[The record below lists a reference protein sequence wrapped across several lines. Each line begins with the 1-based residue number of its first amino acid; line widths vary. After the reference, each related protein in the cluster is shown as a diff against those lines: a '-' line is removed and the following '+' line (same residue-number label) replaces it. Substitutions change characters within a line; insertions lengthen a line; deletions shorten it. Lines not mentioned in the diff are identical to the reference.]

1 VHDEP
6 FMISFSGSGRSL
18 TTFAAFG
25 AMIKPLARMAQ
36 TLGAR
41 PLVVAGAIAM
51 TISLGGCASAP
62 SWLKPWTLITGDDAA
77 KADPKLTYPNLAD
90 VPAKPTGVT
99 PEQSRKELEAGL
111 ASDLKNAQHSSET
124 LRNAAMAEGAVQP
137 PDPIRPAPAIAS
149 PKAESTPPPSPS
161 PATAAP
167 ATPVTPMAPAKAA
180 PKAAKAAKT
189 GKTQPALTMPEPSE
203 AAATAQLSS
212 GRGAVV
218 SFAPGSAKLDA
229 SLRAKLS
236 TLAALQK
243 ETNGRLRI
251 IGRALGDEP
260 IRANDA
266 TTKIIRLFDLSLRRA
281 QAVAAELEAM
291 GVPAQALLVEGKG
304 ADDKAARTVA
314 VTLE

>member
-1 VHDEP
+1 MHDEP

-18 TTFAAFG
+18 ATFAAFG
-25 AMIKPLARMAQ
+25 EMIKPLAQMAQ
-36 TLGAR
+36 SLGAR
-41 PLVVAGAIAM
+41 PLVVAGAMAM
-51 TISLGGCASAP
+51 TLALGGCASAP

-90 VPAKPTGVT
+90 VPAKPTGIT
-99 PEQSRKELEAGL
+99 PEQARKELEAGL

-137 PDPIRPAPAIAS
+137 PEPPRAAP
-149 PKAESTPPPSPS
+149 PMPS
-161 PATAAP
+161 PAPAP
-167 ATPVTPMAPAKAA
+167 ATPVVSAPPAPELPLTPSPSKPAPKPAKAV
-180 PKAAKAAKT
+180 KT
-189 GKTQPALTMPEPSE
+189 GKTQPALTMPEPNDT
-203 AAATAQLSS
+203 AALPSN
-212 GRGAVV
+212 GRGALVQF
-218 SFAPGSAKLDA
+218 SPGSAKLEA

-251 IGRALGDEP
+251 IGRAQSDEP
-260 IRANDA
+260 IRANDP

>member
-1 VHDEP
+1 
-6 FMISFSGSGRSL
+6 M
-18 TTFAAFG
+18 
-25 AMIKPLARMAQ
+25 
-36 TLGAR
+36 
-41 PLVVAGAIAM
+41 VVAGAIAM
-51 TISLGGCASAP
+51 TLSLGGCASAP

-111 ASDLKNAQHSSET
+111 ASDLKNAQHSSES

-137 PDPIRPAPAIAS
+137 PEPPKAAPVAALPAPAPA
-149 PKAESTPPPSPS
+149 PEAPVVSTPSAPFTPSSQAPS
-161 PATAAP
+161 KPAP
-167 ATPVTPMAPAKAA
+167 KPAKAV
-180 PKAAKAAKT
+180 KT
-189 GKTQPALTMPEPSE
+189 GKTQPALTTPEPDTS
-203 AAATAQLSS
+203 APAQPSS
-212 GRGAVV
+212 GRDVTVQFG
-218 SFAPGSAKLDA
+218 PGSAKLEA
-229 SLRAKLS
+229 SLRTKLS

-251 IGRALGDEP
+251 IGRAMADEP
-260 IRANDA
+260 IRANDP

>member
-1 VHDEP
+1 
-6 FMISFSGSGRSL
+6 MILFSGSGRSL

-25 AMIKPLARMAQ
+25 EMIKPLARMAQ

-41 PLVVAGAIAM
+41 PLVVAGAMAM
-51 TISLGGCASAP
+51 TLSLGGCASAP

-90 VPAKPTGVT
+90 VPPKPTGIT

-111 ASDLKNAQHSSET
+111 ASDLKNAQHSAET
-124 LRNAAMAEGAVQP
+124 LRNATMAEGAVQP
-137 PDPIRPAPAIAS
+137 PEPARPAPVVAAAQS
-149 PKAESTPPPSPS
+149 EPTPAQSPS
-161 PATAAP
+161 PTVSAP
-167 ATPVTPMAPAKAA
+167 MTPTTPMTSAPSKPASKPAKAG
-180 PKAAKAAKT
+180 KI
-189 GKTQPALTMPEPSE
+189 GKTQPALTMPEPNDAPAS
-203 AAATAQLSS
+203 AQLSN
-212 GRGAVV
+212 GRGVMV
-218 SFAPGSAKLDA
+218 QFTPGSAKVDA
-229 SLRAKLS
+229 TLRTKLS

-251 IGRALGDEP
+251 IGRAMPDES
-260 IRANDA
+260 IRANDP

-304 ADDKAARTVA
+304 ADDKAARAVA